1 MQEHKKK
8 LEPQCFIR
16 TPQHVQALANM
27 PDGTFRYIGEWQE
40 VGDDAYVPKGKG
52 KLIAYDKYS
61 GKPKTFEG
69 TFSPSV
75 PYSPLLNLVYPRVE
89 IDQGDGYI
97 PFSFMN
103 SNQVNL

>member
-1 MQEHKKK
+1 M
-8 LEPQCFIR
+8 
-16 TPQHVQALANM
+16 QALANM
-27 PDGTFRYIGEWQE
+27 PDGTFRYIGDWKKD
-40 VGDDAYVPKGKG
+40 GDAYVPKGKG

-69 TFSPSV
+69 TFRPSV
-75 PYSPLLNLVYPRVE
+75 PYSPLLNLVYPRVD
-89 IDQGDGYI
+89 IDQGDGKGYL

>member
-1 MQEHKKK
+1 MIKKIAVIGTGVIGTGWI
-8 LEPQCFIR
+8 IR
-16 TPQHVQALANM
+16 FLAH
-27 PDGTFRYIGEWQE
+27 DKK
-40 VGDDAYVPKGKG
+40 V
-52 KLIAYDKYS
+52 IAYDKNS

-69 TFSPSV
+69 TFKPSV